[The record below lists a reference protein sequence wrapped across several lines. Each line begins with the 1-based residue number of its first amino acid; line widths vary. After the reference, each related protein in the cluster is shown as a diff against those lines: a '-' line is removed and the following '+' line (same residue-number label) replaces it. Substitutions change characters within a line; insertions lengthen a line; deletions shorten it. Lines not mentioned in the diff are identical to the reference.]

1 VRLNEKLELPPTLL
15 TYYNRNNNIV
25 LQFILLELIYACKD
39 AEELEKLL
47 HNPKLQLDSLFIHVS
62 RLVGQTKKY
71 IRIFSWSL
79 NDGILTR
86 VKNYCSLFVHNRNPA
101 DSRIMSLQTHS
112 DRAWIN
118 GLESLDLIRLI
129 KQMPSCNNEC
139 EKSLRIVLQKM
150 LKRVHQ
156 LIRSIYQTLPM
167 FCKDEH
173 TLFFLLRHRTDLES
187 LFGEKAILQL
197 FTITFPK
204 GLKTASRFIIQR
216 YVKRGFTHLAP
227 VISQK
232 IAELEQHSSPY
243 CIIKE

>member
-1 VRLNEKLELPPTLL
+1 VQANEKLELPPTLL
-15 TYYNRNNNIV
+15 TYYTLNNNLV
-25 LQFILLELIYACKD
+25 LQFILLELVHASQD
-39 AEELEKLL
+39 AKEVERLL
-47 HNPKLQLDSLFIHVS
+47 SNPEHIQVDPLIAPIS

-86 VKNYCSLFVHNRNPA
+86 VKNYCSFFVNNRNPA
-101 DSRIMSLQTHS
+101 APHFLSLQIHS

-129 KQMPSCNNEC
+129 KQTPACNTTC
-139 EKSLRIVLQKM
+139 ERSLRIVLQKM
-150 LKRVHQ
+150 LKRMQQ
-156 LIRSIYQTLPM
+156 LTKTLYETLPA

-173 TLFFLLRHRTDLES
+173 TLFFLLRHRTDLEAV
-187 LFGEKAILQL
+187 FGENAILRL

-216 YVKRGFTHLAP
+216 YAKRGFAHLSP
-227 VISQK
+227 IISRK
-232 IAELEQHSSPY
+232 ITELEQV
-243 CIIKE
+243 

>member
-1 VRLNEKLELPPTLL
+1 MQANEKLELPPTLL

-25 LQFILLELIYACKD
+25 LQFILLELIHARHD
-39 AEELEKLL
+39 VQEVEKLIGNSAI
-47 HNPKLQLDSLFIHVS
+47 HLDSLFIHVS

-86 VKNYCSLFVHNRNPA
+86 VKNYCSLFVNNRNPP
-101 DSRIMSLQTHS
+101 DPRITSLQTHS

-129 KQMPSCNNEC
+129 KKTPSCNTEF
-139 EKSLRIVLQKM
+139 EKSLRIVLEKM
-150 LKRVHQ
+150 LKRQQQ
-156 LIRSIYQTLPM
+156 LIRSIYQALPM

-173 TLFFLLRHRTDLES
+173 TLFFLLRHQSELEI
-187 LFGEKAILQL
+187 LFGEGAILQL

-216 YVKRGFTHLAP
+216 YAKRGFVHLSH

-232 IAELEQHSSPY
+232 ISQLE
-243 CIIKE
+243 KR